1 MNQSYQTNEYDA
13 LIKKIKR
20 RRRAVIVITLI
31 VLFATIIACS
41 PIYIGG
47 PGETIVDHDGINP
60 VVTVLLV
67 LFIFICELIA
77 YAMVS
82 LPLTASMDVEAD
94 PQKHLAL
101 NIALNKRMNES
112 IYSCDLLYLG
122 DFGASLA
129 YAERML
135 TYKKAVVV
143 NFGLFNKARCQ
154 FFMGDIESFR
164 LTAKQF
170 EAAVSDDKKASEK
183 IKAIYDRYQR
193 TINLMASIADKDVER
208 IDSCRKTLEVWNKS
222 KAVQGYIDYL
232 KGIAAYHVGD
242 RKESIYRLTLVKEN
256 CGKTVFA
263 KLAEPYLEN
272 L

>member
-1 MNQSYQTNEYDA
+1 MNQSYQTNEYDS

-20 RRRAVIVITLI
+20 RRRTVIALTLI
-31 VLFATIIACS
+31 VMFATLIASS

-47 PGETIVDHDGINP
+47 PGKTIVDYDGINP
-60 VVTVLLV
+60 VITVLLV
-67 LFIFICELIA
+67 LFIFICEIFA

-94 PQKHLAL
+94 PQKHLVL
-101 NIALNKRMNES
+101 NIALNKRINES

-129 YAERML
+129 YADKMIN
-135 TYKKAVVV
+135 YKKAVIV
-143 NFGLFNKARCQ
+143 NSGLFNKARCQ

-170 EAAVSDDKKASEK
+170 ETAVSDDKKANEK

-193 TINLMASIADKDVER
+193 TINLMTAIADKDVAK
-208 IDSCRKTLEVWNKS
+208 IDACRKTLEVWSKS

-242 RKESIYRLTLVKEN
+242 KKESIYRLTLVKEN

-272 L
+272 I